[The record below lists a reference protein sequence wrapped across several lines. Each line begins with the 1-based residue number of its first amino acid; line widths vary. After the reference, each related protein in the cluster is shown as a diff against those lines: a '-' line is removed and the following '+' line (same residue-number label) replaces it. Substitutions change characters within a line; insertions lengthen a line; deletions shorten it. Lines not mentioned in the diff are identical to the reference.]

1 MNVDEVCVKAQA
13 ALVNVMN
20 DVTETWMNVL
30 VGQMLEMLNLLNPFA
45 IINVYGDSTQL
56 KFIEQNSP

>member
-56 KFIEQNSP
+56 NSSLLKS